1 MNVTALRRLLLP
13 PLLACGALQAQ
24 PPVAPGKPPGPVSAM
39 PVDREL
45 HLVATI
51 DAVQEWKKNDPK
63 YPGEQWSKG
72 KATQRYEIR
81 TRLRSDGRLEVRHLL
96 DPNLDA
102 RLEAKTVYL
111 ARQAK
116 KYFERE
122 GKPFVLPKTPEERQ
136 TFMREM
142 NGRLLACNADLACRF
157 ETQMRYASLMA
168 AIDYPEALEDDEGPG
183 RYQYFM
189 PYKGCSGSSRMT
201 LQMTIEGVRYNK
213 SSDKFVP
220 FKETHSADTV
230 NAPDPLPLCTHYTA
244 VIDTQDADKSMWQE
258 TVFVPQPF
266 GVTEYTESGHTS
278 RKEEP
283 QPIITAAV
291 DWMNDQLRHAKPEGE
306 ASGTLPLV
314 LPLNQ
319 NATWLGL
326 WTGTATVHMKWSF
339 RETGGAPGAPPK
351 R

>member
-1 MNVTALRRLLLP
+1 MNAISRALLL
-13 PLLACGALQAQ
+13 LAAVVPGGALHGQSPTSPTTA
-24 PPVAPGKPPGPVSAM
+24 ALK

-45 HLVATI
+45 HVVATI
-51 DAVQEWKKNDPK
+51 DAVQDWKKNDPK

-102 RLEAKTVYL
+102 RLEAKTVHL

-136 TFMREM
+136 AFMREM
-142 NGRLLACNADLACRF
+142 NGRLLACKGDPVCQF
-157 ETQMRYASLMA
+157 DTQLRYASLMA
-168 AIDYPEALEDDEGPG
+168 AIEYPEALEDDDEPG
-183 RYQYFM
+183 RYLYFM

-201 LQMTIEGVRYNK
+201 LQMSIEGVRYNK
-213 SSDKFVP
+213 DSDTFVP
-220 FKETHSADTV
+220 FKETHNADTV
-230 NAPDPLPLCTHYTA
+230 NARDPLPLCTHFTA
-244 VIDTQDADKSMWQE
+244 VIDTQDAAQPMWQE

-266 GVTEYTESGHTS
+266 GTTEYTESGHTH
-278 RKEEP
+278 RREEP
-283 QPIITAAV
+283 QPIITAALE
-291 DWMNDQLRHAKPEGE
+291 WMNEHLRHAAAEGE
-306 ASGTLPLV
+306 ASTTLPLA

-326 WTGTATVHMKWSF
+326 WTGTAKVHMKWSF
-339 RETGGAPGAPPK
+339 REVRSASGQSSKP
-351 R
+351 